1 MNEATTMRGLSL
13 WCMRAA
19 ALLLIL
25 NPAVLLIQAYRLG
38 DALGEDIVGGLWR
51 RLAFF
56 AVVSVG
62 LLYRQQW
69 AWLVALL
76 LSLSCGTFD
85 LLSMLMVQ
93 GGTGIEMTPLRDYG
107 ETAAWLAVGSQV
119 ATWMVLLLGGRSATG
134 RPSPH

>member
-1 MNEATTMRGLSL
+1 MAAETTTRRLSL
-13 WCMRAA
+13 WSMRVA
-19 ALLLIL
+19 ALLLVV
-25 NPAVLLIQAYRLG
+25 NPGVLLIQAYRLG

-56 AVVSVG
+56 AVISAG

-85 LLSMLMVQ
+85 LLSMLMAQ
-93 GGTGIEMTPLRDYG
+93 GGAGIEMTPLRDYG
-107 ETAAWLAVGSQV
+107 ETAGWLAAGSQV
-119 ATWMVLLLGGRSATG
+119 ATWLVLLLGGRSATG
-134 RPSPH
+134 PNPR